1 MPELPDLEVFKGN
14 IFKQLTSKIL
24 VGVTVFNAIK
34 VNTYEGELAQALA
47 GRELIAIH
55 RYGKELLFDF
65 GDGEMIASHL
75 MLSGKIAIVNG
86 PEAVGRI
93 KFKIFALNFQ
103 DQSLVFSDMG
113 GLCTIKYKPI
123 KDGVPDAFGSD
134 FTLEYFLK
142 IAQKKARANV
152 KAFLIDQK
160 VVKGIGNAYADEILW
175 TARISPHSTVGNIPE
190 NMMVQLYEAIKTVL
204 AQAVES
210 IKALQPD
217 IISGEERRFL
227 QVHTKLKKQT
237 DTGFPIIVER
247 IASKTTYY
255 TKEQAVY

>member
-1 MPELPDLEVFKGN
+1 MPELPDLEVFKHN
-14 IFKQLTSKIL
+14 IFKQLVSKTLESI
-24 VGVTVFNAIK
+24 TVCNPTK
-34 VNTYEGELAQALA
+34 VNTHESQLTQALA
-47 GRELIAIH
+47 NRELTAIH

-65 GDGEMIASHL
+65 GDGEIIASHL
-75 MLSGKIAIVNG
+75 MLSGKIAIANTLQAV
-86 PEAVGRI
+86 EAI
-93 KFKIFALNFQ
+93 PYKICILHFK

-113 GLCTIKYKPI
+113 GLCTIKYKPLR
-123 KDGVPDAFGSD
+123 DRVPDAFGQD
-134 FTLEYFLK
+134 FTLDYFLN
-142 IAQKKARANV
+142 IAQKKPRANI
-152 KAFLIDQK
+152 KAFIIDQK

-175 TARISPHSTVGNIPE
+175 AAYISPHSTVGNIPE
-190 NMMVQLYEAIKTVL
+190 NMMVQLYEAINTVL

-237 DTGFPIIVER
+237 ATGFPIIIER

-255 TKEQAVY
+255 TQEQVLY